1 MAILSKGF
9 KPGNFEWHNSLKVSF
24 TNIWGLPSNFVD
36 CKSFLE
42 SNSPDIIAHCET
54 NLDDSIDS
62 GDLSVKVY
70 FLLIQKDS
78 TNPYAWFCCLCEGST
93 SFHAGIISGK
103 LCRFLLLLSTG
114 FTSLSVLPLFYLLI
128 TLIFMQFFDSISSNI
143 DQILLINPSANV
155 VGF

>member
-1 MAILSKGF
+1 MAILSKGI

-42 SNSPDIIAHCET
+42 SNSPDIIAQCET

-62 GDLSVKVY
+62 GDLSVRVY

-78 TNPYAWFCCLCEGST
+78 TNSYAWFCCLCEGRT

-103 LCRFLLLLSTG
+103 L
-114 FTSLSVLPLFYLLI
+114 
-128 TLIFMQFFDSISSNI
+128 
-143 DQILLINPSANV
+143 QILPSAFNWLY
-155 VGF
+155 FIQCITSFLSIDHLNLYAAFWFYFI